1 MRSNRTSLASH
12 INEHARSLQFATDPV
27 GDSRPI
33 HPDIDRPALP
43 ELWRENLRKREQK
56 QPSKKKPEGKQHP
69 PSDHQIDDF
78 A

>member
-1 MRSNRTSLASH
+1 MRSNGTPASH
-12 INEHARSLQFATDPV
+12 INERIRPLRFATDPV

-56 QPSKKKPEGKQHP
+56 KPAKKKPGEKQYP
-69 PSDHQIDDF
+69 PSDHRIDDF

>member
-1 MRSNRTSLASH
+1 MRSSRTNPASH
-12 INEHARSLQFATDPV
+12 ISRRPLWFATDPV

-56 QPSKKKPEGKQHP
+56 PSKKKPEGKQYP